1 MKAGFVLVQL
11 LGHATHGRNLQRVL
25 AGRKE
30 ISHWTL
36 QVPFAKAH
44 PLYGRMGE
52 DLVFRTYMDTL
63 RSLGG
68 SSYPADALFFHT
80 YDAALFSP
88 HIVRRV
94 PSVISLDATPL
105 QFKRLNG
112 FDLPSSRKFTV
123 AEKIKVAILRST
135 RLKMRLVQS
144 ILGNA
149 RRVVTWSQ
157 WAKGSV
163 VNEYGISPEKVT
175 CIPPGVDTQRFA
187 PAERKNSA
195 VTRIVFVGGEF
206 ERKGGDL
213 LVKWMR
219 ERGLGLGCEI
229 HVVTK
234 SAVEATEG
242 IVVHRDIEPNSDRL
256 IALLQQSDIFALPTR
271 AECFGIAL
279 VEAMSVG
286 LAVVSSRIT
295 AIPEIIQHG
304 ESGILT
310 EAGDYTALAEV
321 LERLVKNPALR
332 LALGGAARKDAER
345 RFTLN
350 NYNELIDCFLE
361 HTASP
366 VTTSAKP
373 ASFKTLLGRRS
384 VC

>member
-1 MKAGFVLVQL
+1 M
-11 LGHATHGRNLQRVL
+11 
-25 AGRKE
+25 
-30 ISHWTL
+30 
-36 QVPFAKAH
+36 AKAH
-44 PLYGRMGE
+44 PLYGRMR
-52 DLVFRTYMDTL
+52 DDVMFRTYMDTL
-63 RSLGG
+63 FFLSK
-68 SSYPADALFFHT
+68 SKYSADALFFHT
-80 YDAALFSP
+80 FDAALFSP

-112 FDLPSSRKFTV
+112 FDLPSSRKFTL
-123 AEKIKVAILRST
+123 AEKIKVAILKST

-149 RRVVTWSQ
+149 KRVVTWSQ

-163 VNEYGISPEKVT
+163 VNEYGIPSEKVD

-187 PAERKNSA
+187 PAPQKKSS
-195 VTRIVFVGGEF
+195 VIRIAFVGGEF
-206 ERKGGDL
+206 QRKGGDL
-213 LVKWMR
+213 LVRWMR
-219 ERGLGLGCEI
+219 ERGLSLGCEL

-242 IVVHRDIEPNSDRL
+242 IVVHRDLEPNSDRL

-295 AIPEIIQHG
+295 AIPEIIHHG

-310 EAGDYTALAEV
+310 EPGDYAALAEV
-321 LERLVKNPALR
+321 LESLVKNPGR
-332 LALGGAARKDAER
+332 RHALGRAARQDAER

-350 NYNELIDCFLE
+350 NYHKLIDCFLE
-361 HTASP
+361 HTTPNQNA
-366 VTTSAKP
+366 
-373 ASFKTLLGRRS
+373 RQ
-384 VC
+384 